1 MASNARTADKILLVL
16 MNGLLI
22 GHLKKSA
29 EGGISF
35 QYDTTWLTTPNNY
48 PISLHLPLE
57 PSRHSGDVVYN
68 FCDNLLPDNPAVRT
82 HVQQRFEVKSSHPF
96 DLLEVIGKDCI
107 GAIQLHADT
116 EIPDTTKTISG
127 SPLSIKELQKK
138 IISSRN
144 SPLGMDESHE
154 EFRISLAGAQDKT
167 GLLWHDEKWQS
178 PEGTTPT
185 THIIK
190 LPIGKIDHNEI
201 DLSDSVDNEWLCLKI
216 LGLYGLDVTESERL
230 TIGETTVL
238 SVERFDRSLAK
249 DKSWIMRLPQEDMC
263 QALGFSLGN
272 KYEADGGP
280 GIPEIM
286 KLLEGSKHAEKD
298 RADFLKAIFLFWLM
312 AAPDGHAKNFSIF
325 IEKNGKF
332 RLTPLYDV
340 ISVYPLIT
348 NGRGLQ
354 HHNFKMA
361 MSLRGSKRYYKLGD
375 PFAFTLEHFLS
386 TAELCEFSRDE
397 MRQII
402 ENILAQTEQVLRQAE
417 ALLPDDFKESV
428 STAIFE
434 GISLAARKFSKQL
447 LSNSR

>member
-1 MASNARTADKILLVL
+1 MVSNMRFAEKTLQVL
-16 MNGLLI
+16 MNGLLV
-22 GHLKKSA
+22 GHFRKSN
-29 EGGISF
+29 EGGMSF
-35 QYDTTWLTTPNNY
+35 QYDETWLTTPGKR
-48 PISLHLPLE
+48 PISLHLPTE
-57 PSRHSGDVVYN
+57 PSLHSGDAVYN
-68 FCDNLLPDNPAVRT
+68 FFDNLLPDNPAIRT
-82 HVQQRFEVKSSHPF
+82 HIQQRFEVKSNHPY

-107 GAIQLHADT
+107 GAIQLHPET
-116 EIPDTTKTISG
+116 EKPFNIRAIIG
-127 SPLSIKELQKK
+127 APLSNEELQQR
-138 IISSRN
+138 IMSSRTA
-144 SPLGMDESHE
+144 PLGMSESHE

-201 DLSDSVDNEWLCLKI
+201 DLSDSVDNEWLCLKL
-216 LGLYGLDVTESERL
+216 LGLYGLDITGAERL
-230 TIGETTVL
+230 TIGKTTVL
-238 SVERFDRSLAK
+238 SVERFDRRLAK

-263 QALGFSLGN
+263 QALGFSSGN

-286 KLLEGSKHAEKD
+286 KLLKGSNHSEKD
-298 RADFLKAIFLFWLM
+298 RADFLKANFLFWLM

-325 IEKNGKF
+325 IKENGEYH
-332 RLTPLYDV
+332 LTPLYDV
-340 ISVYPLIT
+340 ISVYPLVS

-386 TAELCEFSRDE
+386 TAELCEFSRYE

-402 ENILAQTEQVLRQAE
+402 ESTLAQTEHVLEQAK
-417 ALLPDDFKESV
+417 ALLANDFKESV
-428 STAIFE
+428 STPIFE
-434 GISLAARKFSKQL
+434 GIRSAAQKFSKQL
-447 LSNSR
+447 